1 MVDDLAEWVPSLFP
15 SATNGN
21 ATDEIETW
29 LGAQNHQ
36 AGEDLPFAARA
47 TYVPPALKYTIV
59 RRPVPTPGA
68 REVSLPSACVIDLTT
83 WNTSV
88 PERSRLPVDPNNLAV
103 DVLLNQSGQVL
114 PTTEFSNPSSMPM
127 AFAFYHFWIADRTDL
142 YDPVPNGL
150 IPNPQY
156 PTLPV
161 AQGVIGGA
169 TPYLKRDRQLL
180 TLYTR
185 TGAVV
190 TNSIENFDVT
200 TPDPN
205 RPYRDAQLG
214 IREAK

>member
-1 MVDDLAEWVPSLFP
+1 
-15 SATNGN
+15 
-21 ATDEIETW
+21 
-29 LGAQNHQ
+29 
-36 AGEDLPFAARA
+36 
-47 TYVPPALKYTIV
+47 
-59 RRPVPTPGA
+59 
-68 REVSLPSACVIDLTT
+68 VIDLTT

-88 PERSRLPVDPNNLAV
+88 PERSRLPVDPNNFAV

-127 AFAFYHFWIADRTDL
+127 AFAFYHFWIADRTDV
-142 YDPVPNGL
+142 YEPVPTGD
-150 IPNPQY
+150 PNRPY

-161 AQGVIGGA
+161 AQGVIAGA
-169 TPYLKRDRQLL
+169 QRFLRRDRQLL